1 MSVSKYDIDL
11 DLSKAANTSHWHVA
25 DLVGSAKRVLDVGCS
40 TGYLAMALTER
51 GNEVVGLEYD
61 EASAEQAR
69 ARGLEVLTGDLEGM
83 DLSGALGEGSFD
95 VVVYADV
102 LEHLRDPLPVL
113 RATHRL
119 LRPGGFVVISLPN
132 IAHGDVRLA
141 LLDGHFDY
149 SATGILDNT
158 HTKFFTR
165 RSLSRFARDAGFAV
179 AELRR
184 TTKALFETE
193 LELDPERFDAVLVNR
208 VLADPE
214 ATTYQFVVKAVVDDA
229 AACGLEHAER
239 LYEAEIERDRLGS
252 ALQSLQAEVGRLQR
266 EVRHLRDVA
275 ALADQA
281 RLLAEQAAA
290 ESNNLQDELRALGQE
305 QQRRGEAE
313 IERLR
318 RERRRL
324 RKERDR
330 LRGEVDVVPDDD
342 QPS

>member
-1 MSVSKYDIDL
+1 MSVSKYDIDV

-40 TGYLAMALTER
+40 TGYLALALAER
-51 GNEVVGLEYD
+51 GNEVVGVEYD
-61 EASAEQAR
+61 EASAAQAR
-69 ARGLEVLTGDLEGM
+69 ARGLEVLTGDLENM
-83 DLSGALGEGSFD
+83 DLRAALGDASFD
-95 VVVYADV
+95 VVIYADV

-113 RATHRL
+113 RATHPL

-149 SATGILDNT
+149 TETGILDNT
-158 HTKFFTR
+158 HTRFFTR
-165 RSLSRFARDAGFAV
+165 RSLCRFARDAGFAV

-193 LELDPERFDAVLVNR
+193 LELDPQRFDAALVDR

-229 AACGLEHAER
+229 AASGLEHAER

-252 ALQSLQAEVGRLQR
+252 AVHALQGEVGRLQQ
-266 EVRHLRDVA
+266 EIAHLRDVA
-275 ALADQA
+275 A
-281 RLLAEQAAA
+281 LAEQAAA
-290 ESNNLQDELRALGQE
+290 ESNTLQDELRALGEE
-305 QQRRGEAE
+305 QQRRAEVE

-318 RERRRL
+318 GERRRL
-324 RKERDR
+324 RKERNH
-330 LRGEVDVVPDDD
+330 LRGEVGPLPDADR
-342 QPS
+342 PG